1 MTESTDETSVA
12 DNRRAA
18 SPVGC
23 LIVLLLL
30 VAVGAFIAIRRPLPP
45 LNRERFDHAYERWQ
59 TTGPANYDITIR
71 VSGRQAAEYHVE
83 VRDGDVATATRNGQP
98 LKQSRTLSTW
108 SVPGMFNTMEIDLE
122 NVERHA
128 AGRAAANTPRLS
140 LMARFDPRL
149 GYPEFY
155 QRTEYRDRGSNY
167 DVTFEVIE
175 FAVVK

>member
-45 LNRERFDHAYERWQ
+45 LNRERFDQAYEQWQ

-83 VRDGDVATATRNGQP
+83 VRDGDVATA
-98 LKQSRTLSTW
+98 
-108 SVPGMFNTMEIDLE
+108 
-122 NVERHA
+122 
-128 AGRAAANTPRLS
+128 
-140 LMARFDPRL
+140 
-149 GYPEFY
+149 
-155 QRTEYRDRGSNY
+155 
-167 DVTFEVIE
+167 
-175 FAVVK
+175 